1 MKSGKSRR
9 TRWSHGGG
17 VIRGVCCGSVCQAE
31 VGNHFQ
37 QADKEGPQSSC
48 HILPC
53 NEYPPDLGHYWQLF
67 SQKPVWAEE
76 HQCKNSQLW
85 QLCLSLIL
93 GACAWEQLRKV
104 KILDR
109 ISQCPL
115 SLLDLDII
123 FKPVFH
129 NSWNLWS
136 SHRVCSIQPLPPFPE
151 QTYLPLLFTPQLW
164 QFVWDRL
171 FKSSLQLSWLKFH
184 SFTLTS

>member
-1 MKSGKSRR
+1 MKSGNSRR

-93 GACAWEQLRKV
+93 GACAWEQLGKV

-115 SLLDLDII
+115 SLLVRYYFQACFSQLLKSLIFSQSLLNIALTPISRANLLATII
-123 FKPVFH
+123 DSTIVAIC
-129 NSWNLWS
+129 L
-136 SHRVCSIQPLPPFPE
+136 R
-151 QTYLPLLFTPQLW
+151 QTL
-164 QFVWDRL
+164 
-171 FKSSLQLSWLKFH
+171 
-184 SFTLTS
+184 

>member
-76 HQCKNSQLW
+76 HQCKNPQLW

-115 SLLDLDII
+115 SLLVRYYFQACFSQLLKSLIFSQSLLNTALTPISRANLLATII
-123 FKPVFH
+123 DSTIVAIC
-129 NSWNLWS
+129 L
-136 SHRVCSIQPLPPFPE
+136 R
-151 QTYLPLLFTPQLW
+151 QTL
-164 QFVWDRL
+164 
-171 FKSSLQLSWLKFH
+171 
-184 SFTLTS
+184 

>member
-1 MKSGKSRR
+1 MKSGNSRR

-67 SQKPVWAEE
+67 SQKPIWAEE
-76 HQCKNSQLW
+76 HQCKNPQLW

-115 SLLDLDII
+115 SLLVRYYFQACFSQLLKSLIFSQSLLNTALTPISRANLLATII
-123 FKPVFH
+123 YSTIVAIC
-129 NSWNLWS
+129 L
-136 SHRVCSIQPLPPFPE
+136 R
-151 QTYLPLLFTPQLW
+151 QTL
-164 QFVWDRL
+164 
-171 FKSSLQLSWLKFH
+171 
-184 SFTLTS
+184 

>member
-67 SQKPVWAEE
+67 SQKPIWAEE
-76 HQCKNSQLW
+76 HQCKNPQLW

-115 SLLDLDII
+115 SLLVRYYFQACFSQLLKSLIFSQSLLNTALTPISRANLLATII
-123 FKPVFH
+123 YSTIVAIC
-129 NSWNLWS
+129 L
-136 SHRVCSIQPLPPFPE
+136 R
-151 QTYLPLLFTPQLW
+151 QTL
-164 QFVWDRL
+164 
-171 FKSSLQLSWLKFH
+171 
-184 SFTLTS
+184 